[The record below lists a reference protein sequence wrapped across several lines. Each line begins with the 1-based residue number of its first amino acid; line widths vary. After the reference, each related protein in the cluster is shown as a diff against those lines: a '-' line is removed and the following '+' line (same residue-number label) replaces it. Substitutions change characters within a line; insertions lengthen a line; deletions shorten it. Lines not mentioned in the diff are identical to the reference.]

1 MRPFFEAIA
10 LYHRYS
16 APGVENIPH
25 QGRCILAVSHSFATY
40 DAFLLGLAIKK
51 ATGRLPVGLGDN
63 LLFNLPGVS
72 TLAAVANL
80 YRANPKNAKRLLE
93 EECLVGVAP
102 GGMREALRSKDQ
114 KQQVCW
120 TKRKGFVRLA
130 IQTQSPVVLAACPA
144 ADDLYDVY
152 EAYLTKWAYRQYKV
166 PLPVF
171 SGLRNYRLLIL
182 QTALLY
188 DGSSQPATTM
198 ILESPD
204 QRHSVTLGHVV
215 RLLPI
220 HIFGDVL
227 YCITWPEQGGVPKD
241 MHISVQRYPQAV
253 APLLAG
259 GP

>member
-171 SGLRNYRLLIL
+171 SGW
-182 QTALLY
+182 
-188 DGSSQPATTM
+188 GPS
-198 ILESPD
+198 
-204 QRHSVTLGHVV
+204 
-215 RLLPI
+215 LLPKPVKLT
-220 HIFGDVL
+220 HHVSRLFYPPPLSTERPLGAVVDEFHGQL
-227 YCITWPEQGGVPKD
+227 LETMQCMMQQG
-241 MHISVQRYPQAV
+241 
-253 APLLAG
+253 
-259 GP
+259 